1 LEPAKPAIAG
11 SVVCSASV
19 TRGYDPR
26 MPRTLRALKGI
37 HGSLRVPADKSYA
50 HRAFLLAALA
60 EGASRVR
67 GDIEAGDVQRSRA
80 LIEALGVSV
89 RTDGAGGAAD
99 EASRGHGAEWQIEAA
114 GPAALRS
121 PLRPIDC
128 GRSGT
133 TIRLAAGLLVG
144 AGVGAVLDA
153 DPQLRRRPMGR
164 ILDPLR
170 RMGAKIQ
177 EHEARAPLQLEG
189 AQALRGIEFEN
200 TLGSAQVKGALLLAG
215 LGAEG
220 RTVIHES
227 RVSRRHTEA
236 MLEEMGAQVQRQG
249 GTTSIEGRGPSLAP
263 LDVTLPGD
271 PSSAAPWILL
281 ATLVPGSELELR
293 DLLWAEER
301 NGFARILQRMGAELD
316 VRETRRVFGEPV
328 VDLCVRSAQLR
339 GIDVTRDEVPSAI
352 DELPLLALA
361 MCVADGESILSGAE
375 ELRVKESDRI
385 ASSTRLLRDYG
396 AELDEKPDGW
406 QCPGGARLHGTEI
419 EAAGD
424 HRIAM
429 LGTVAS
435 SIASSESLLRD
446 VDCVADSYAGFWRD
460 YERISSGW

>member
-99 EASRGHGAEWQIEAA
+99 EASRGNGAEWQIEAA

-200 TLGSAQVKGALLLAG
+200 TLGSAQVKGAL
-215 LGAEG
+215 
-220 RTVIHES
+220 
-227 RVSRRHTEA
+227 
-236 MLEEMGAQVQRQG
+236 
-249 GTTSIEGRGPSLAP
+249 
-263 LDVTLPGD
+263 
-271 PSSAAPWILL
+271 PSS
-281 ATLVPGSELELR
+281 
-293 DLLWAEER
+293 
-301 NGFARILQRMGAELD
+301 
-316 VRETRRVFGEPV
+316 
-328 VDLCVRSAQLR
+328 
-339 GIDVTRDEVPSAI
+339 I

-385 ASSTRLLRDYG
+385 ASSTRLLRAALNWTRSPMAGSAPADRDRSRRRSFG
-396 AELDEKPDGW
+396 QAGSAPAGEGPRFIALARGW
-406 QCPGGARLHGTEI
+406 CRSRSPRRPSARPSRARDAVALGLTLGQVREV
-419 EAAGD
+419 GD
-424 HRIAM
+424 
-429 LGTVAS
+429 
-435 SIASSESLLRD
+435 LR
-446 VDCVADSYAGFWRD
+446 R
-460 YERISSGW
+460 R

>member
-99 EASRGHGAEWQIEAA
+99 EASRGNGAEWQIEAA

-263 LDVTLPGD
+263 LDVISLGHAASHSPWLVQYAEALRVHLRCSGRRCPWGRQPGD
-271 PSSAAPWILL
+271 HRPARLVARLALGSMREVGDLRRREQHRRGVLARRHAGAA
-281 ATLVPGSELELR
+281 ADAGRGVH
-293 DLLWAEER
+293 
-301 NGFARILQRMGAELD
+301 
-316 VRETRRVFGEPV
+316 RRVGLGLGNRDRVGVGRAPV
-328 VDLCVRSAQLR
+328 VD
-339 GIDVTRDEVPSAI
+339 E
-352 DELPLLALA
+352 
-361 MCVADGESILSGAE
+361 M
-375 ELRVKESDRI
+375 
-385 ASSTRLLRDYG
+385 
-396 AELDEKPDGW
+396 
-406 QCPGGARLHGTEI
+406 
-419 EAAGD
+419 
-424 HRIAM
+424 
-429 LGTVAS
+429 
-435 SIASSESLLRD
+435 
-446 VDCVADSYAGFWRD
+446 
-460 YERISSGW
+460 